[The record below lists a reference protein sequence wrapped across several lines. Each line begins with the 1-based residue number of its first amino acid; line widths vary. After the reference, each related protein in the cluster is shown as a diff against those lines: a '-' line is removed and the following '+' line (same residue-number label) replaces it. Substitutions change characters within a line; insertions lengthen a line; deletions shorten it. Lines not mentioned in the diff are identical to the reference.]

1 MHMSDSFGEAINS
14 PAGHLAEVLLKRFP
28 DARDELSPDFL
39 ERLSTLVDSTG
50 RFGFLARVRLAA
62 AIPFL
67 FQRAPDWTK
76 EKLLPMFDWSSSS
89 DAGDAWS
96 ARKYSSWIGSPELF
110 GLLKSSFL
118 TMFERPD
125 TPAEELRFFADW
137 LGAILIANQRDAAGF
152 ALSPAEARSVLR
164 RAGPR
169 ALTSIAHR
177 FATEMEAAKSEE
189 KLKRWRIA
197 VAPVFKATWPL
208 DVDLQTSATTFK
220 LVQILSAA
228 GDAFPEAA
236 DLIIPFIRPE
246 RAESHTTVYSIA
258 NFPEGHYTRSP
269 QQVLDLLVA
278 VVGEAPVGSVF
289 SLSIAL
295 TRLRDVAPKLTKT
308 RKFQN
313 LLNAA
318 SPHV

>member
-1 MHMSDSFGEAINS
+1 MSDSFGEAINS

-28 DARDELSPDFL
+28 ESKEDLSADFL
-39 ERLSTLVDSTG
+39 ARLSILVDSPG

-67 FQRAPDWTK
+67 FQRAPGWTK
-76 EKLLPMFDWSSSS
+76 EKLIPMFDWSSSP
-89 DAGDAWS
+89 DAADAWS

-118 TMFERPD
+118 AMFERPD
-125 TPAEELRFFADW
+125 TPGEELRFFADW
-137 LGAILIANQRDAAGF
+137 LGAILLANQKDRTGF
-152 ALSPAEARSVLR
+152 PLSPAEARSVLR

-169 ALTSIAHR
+169 ALTSLAHR
-177 FATEMEAAKSEE
+177 LATEMEAAKSEE
-189 KLKRWRIA
+189 KVERWRTA

-208 DVDLQTSATTFK
+208 DVDLQSPATTFK
-220 LVQILSAA
+220 LVQIISAA

-246 RAESHTTVYSIA
+246 RAQSHTTVYSIA
-258 NFPEGHYTRSP
+258 SFPEKYYTSSP

-278 VVGEAPVGSVF
+278 VIGEAPIGSVF
-289 SLSIAL
+289 SLNTAL
-295 TRLRDVAPKLTKT
+295 TRLRDVAPKLTTT

>member
-1 MHMSDSFGEAINS
+1 MSMSDSFGEAINS
-14 PAGHLAEVLLKRFP
+14 PAGHLADVLLKRFP
-28 DARDELSPDFL
+28 EAKDALSADFL
-39 ERLSTLVDSTG
+39 GRLSVLVDSTG

-67 FQRAPDWTK
+67 FQRAPDWTR
-76 EKLLPMFDWSSSS
+76 EKLVPMFDWSSSS
-89 DAGDAWS
+89 DAADAWS

-118 TMFERPD
+118 EMFERPN
-125 TPAEELRFFADW
+125 TPEEELRFFADW
-137 LGAILIANQRDAAGF
+137 LGAILLANQKDHAEF
-152 ALSPAEARSVLR
+152 PLSPAEARSVLR

-169 ALTSIAHR
+169 ALASLAHR
-177 FATEMEAAKSEE
+177 LATEMEAAKSEE
-189 KLKRWRIA
+189 KSKRWRTA

-208 DVDLQTSATTFK
+208 DVDLQTPATTFK

-236 DLIIPFIRPE
+236 ELITPFIRPE
-246 RAESHTTVYSIA
+246 RAEGHTTVYSIA
-258 NFPEGHYTRSP
+258 NFPEEYYAKSP
-269 QQVLDLLVA
+269 QQVLGLLVA
-278 VVGEAPVGSVF
+278 VVGEAPIGSVF
-289 SLSIAL
+289 SLSTAL
-295 TRLRDVAPKLTKT
+295 NRLREVAPKLAKT

>member
-1 MHMSDSFGEAINS
+1 MSDSFGEAINS

-28 DARDELSPDFL
+28 EAKDELSAEFL
-39 ERLSTLVDSTG
+39 ARLNILVDSTG

-67 FQRAPDWTK
+67 FQRAPGWTK
-76 EKLLPMFDWSSSS
+76 EKLIPMFDWSSSS
-89 DAGDAWS
+89 DAADAWG

-118 TMFERPD
+118 AMFERPD
-125 TPAEELRFFADW
+125 TPGEELRFFADW
-137 LGAILIANQRDAAGF
+137 LGAILLANEKDRAGF
-152 ALSPAEARSVLR
+152 PLTPAEARSVLR

-169 ALTSIAHR
+169 ALTSLAHR
-177 FATEMEAAKSEE
+177 LAIEMEAAKSEE
-189 KLKRWRIA
+189 KVKRWRTA

-208 DVDLQTSATTFK
+208 DVDLQTPATTFK

-228 GDAFPEAA
+228 GDAFPDAA

-246 RAESHTTVYSIA
+246 RDEGHTTVYSIA
-258 NFPEGHYTRSP
+258 GFPKEYYTTSP

-289 SLSIAL
+289 SLSTAL
-295 TRLRDVAPKLTKT
+295 TRLRDVAPNLATT